1 MANEKLTIRRNLALR
16 EYDIKEDPSGKTST
30 FSIKFIKKNG
40 DLVFIP
46 IAVASG
52 LPFHVANNRM
62 RGVKPVDAK
71 LNQSGHIHA
80 VDIDSI
86 VEWNGKKVI
95 L

>member
-1 MANEKLTIRRNLALR
+1 MTDEKVTIRRNLALR
-16 EYDIKEDPSGKTST
+16 EYDIKETPKGDPST